1 MAMKEKQPDPIKTF
15 RAQWAVMTFYERFEQ
30 VIALALSAI
39 IAVIIV
45 VSLLRLISIVFSLL
59 VIDAFNPLDH
69 KVFQTVFGMIMTLL
83 IAMEFKHSI
92 VRVALRRDSIIQVKT
107 VILIGLIALARKFVI
122 LDPETSPLRSR
133 RSQARRWPSGRLTGC
148 CASAMTGP
156 PGKAQMS
163 HRDRRHAQAAG
174 ARHRW
179 LNRLQTALLVLTLLG
194 IAAVAGSLLGARPLH
209 PNEAPDLWAV
219 LRELAARAGLPAV
232 PVPHY
237 VPSGVV
243 NAFATGTKHHAAIAL
258 TDGLLRSLT
267 PRELTGVLG
276 HEIAHIANEDLRV
289 MGLADSISRLT
300 HLLALLGQIML
311 LFSLPA
317 LLWGTVAIQWPALL
331 LLAFR
336 RSSLLALGL
345 SRVREFDADRLAA
358 ELTGD
363 PQGLALALAKIER
376 ESRAWLLPGWGNPE
390 PSWLRTHP
398 ATTERIQR
406 LRELADSMA
415 PQPHSSPFLPDIPL
429 APRPPVGAPA
439 VSGADFNKE
448 NGMTY
453 PDLNSRPAPDRFI
466 RRWLVITGCI
476 AALMLLWQFLP
487 AIEAWFS
494 PREAAERTVT
504 PRGDL
509 AADEQTTI
517 QLFEKSRGSV
527 VYITTAQL
535 VRDVWSRNVFPCRA
549 APAPASSGTMPAT
562 W

>member
-1 MAMKEKQPDPIKTF
+1 M
-15 RAQWAVMTFYERFEQ
+15 
-30 VIALALSAI
+30 
-39 IAVIIV
+39 
-45 VSLLRLISIVFSLL
+45 IS
-59 VIDAFNPLDH
+59 
-69 KVFQTVFGMIMTLL
+69 
-83 IAMEFKHSI
+83 
-92 VRVALRRDSIIQVKT
+92 RD
-107 VILIGLIALARKFVI
+107 L
-122 LDPETSPLRSR
+122 
-133 RSQARRWPSGRLTGC
+133 
-148 CASAMTGP
+148 
-156 PGKAQMS
+156 
-163 HRDRRHAQAAG
+163 RHAQNVG

-194 IAAVAGSLLGARPLH
+194 IAAVAGSLLLGDGGLWLALAAAGFTLLLEPAAASGLTLRLYGARPLH
-209 PNEAPDLWAV
+209 PDEAPDLWAV
-219 LRELAARAGLPAV
+219 LRELAARAGLPTV

-243 NAFATGTKHHAAIAL
+243 NAFATGSKHHAAIAL

-331 LLAFR
+331 LLAV
-336 RSSLLALGL
+336 SPQLALLGL
-345 SRVREFDADRLAA
+345 SRVHEFDADRLTA

-415 PQPHSSPFLPDIPL
+415 PQPLHSSPFLPDIPL
-429 APRPPVGAPA
+429 APRPPRWRA
-439 VSGADFNKE
+439 SG
-448 NGMTY
+448 
-453 PDLNSRPAPDRFI
+453 
-466 RRWLVITGCI
+466 
-476 AALMLLWQFLP
+476 
-487 AIEAWFS
+487 
-494 PREAAERTVT
+494 
-504 PRGDL
+504 
-509 AADEQTTI
+509 
-517 QLFEKSRGSV
+517 
-527 VYITTAQL
+527 
-535 VRDVWSRNVFPCRA
+535 VWR
-549 APAPASSGTMPAT
+549 
-562 W
+562 

>member
-1 MAMKEKQPDPIKTF
+1 M
-15 RAQWAVMTFYERFEQ
+15 
-30 VIALALSAI
+30 
-39 IAVIIV
+39 
-45 VSLLRLISIVFSLL
+45 IS
-59 VIDAFNPLDH
+59 
-69 KVFQTVFGMIMTLL
+69 
-83 IAMEFKHSI
+83 
-92 VRVALRRDSIIQVKT
+92 RD
-107 VILIGLIALARKFVI
+107 L
-122 LDPETSPLRSR
+122 
-133 RSQARRWPSGRLTGC
+133 
-148 CASAMTGP
+148 
-156 PGKAQMS
+156 
-163 HRDRRHAQAAG
+163 RHAQDVG

-194 IAAVAGSLLGARPLH
+194 IAAVAGSLLLGDGGLWLALAAAGFTLLLEPAAASGLTLRLYGARPLY
-209 PNEAPDLWAV
+209 PDEAPDLWAV

-243 NAFATGTKHHAAIAL
+243 NAFATGSKHHAAIAL

-331 LLAFR
+331 LLAV
-336 RSSLLALGL
+336 SPQLALLGL
-345 SRVREFDADRLAA
+345 SRVHEFDADRLTA

-415 PQPHSSPFLPDIPL
+415 PQPLHSSPFLPDIPL
-429 APRPPVGAPA
+429 APRPPRWRA
-439 VSGADFNKE
+439 SG
-448 NGMTY
+448 
-453 PDLNSRPAPDRFI
+453 
-466 RRWLVITGCI
+466 
-476 AALMLLWQFLP
+476 
-487 AIEAWFS
+487 
-494 PREAAERTVT
+494 
-504 PRGDL
+504 
-509 AADEQTTI
+509 
-517 QLFEKSRGSV
+517 
-527 VYITTAQL
+527 
-535 VRDVWSRNVFPCRA
+535 VWC
-549 APAPASSGTMPAT
+549 
-562 W
+562 

>member
-1 MAMKEKQPDPIKTF
+1 
-15 RAQWAVMTFYERFEQ
+15 
-30 VIALALSAI
+30 
-39 IAVIIV
+39 
-45 VSLLRLISIVFSLL
+45 
-59 VIDAFNPLDH
+59 
-69 KVFQTVFGMIMTLL
+69 
-83 IAMEFKHSI
+83 
-92 VRVALRRDSIIQVKT
+92 
-107 VILIGLIALARKFVI
+107 
-122 LDPETSPLRSR
+122 
-133 RSQARRWPSGRLTGC
+133 
-148 CASAMTGP
+148 
-156 PGKAQMS
+156 MS

-179 LNRLQTALLVLTLLG
+179 LNRLQTALLVLTLRLY
-194 IAAVAGSLLGARPLH
+194 GARPLH

-331 LLAFR
+331 LLAV
-336 RSSLLALGL
+336 SPQLALLAQLGL
-345 SRVREFDADRLAA
+345 SRVHEFDADRLTA

-376 ESRAWLLPGWGNPE
+376 ESRARLLPGWGNPE

-398 ATTERIQR
+398 A
-406 LRELADSMA
+406 
-415 PQPHSSPFLPDIPL
+415 
-429 APRPPVGAPA
+429 
-439 VSGADFNKE
+439 
-448 NGMTY
+448 
-453 PDLNSRPAPDRFI
+453 
-466 RRWLVITGCI
+466 
-476 AALMLLWQFLP
+476 
-487 AIEAWFS
+487 
-494 PREAAERTVT
+494 
-504 PRGDL
+504 
-509 AADEQTTI
+509 
-517 QLFEKSRGSV
+517 
-527 VYITTAQL
+527 
-535 VRDVWSRNVFPCRA
+535 
-549 APAPASSGTMPAT
+549 
-562 W
+562 